1 VYLFWEPECAALA
14 PGRYTALAELR
25 WAADAAAAGTPAL
38 AHYYMGYYI
47 HTCAKMR
54 YKAEYRPSDLLC
66 PVTQRWVALTPA
78 LLAAL
83 DAAPFVVLSVL
94 PGATSQPN
102 LSPPLQLA
110 GGGGGGSVGAA
121 TTLAGV
127 AAASPPVPPVP
138 PPVFSRPRGA
148 AAPHALCSA
157 AAVVR
162 VPAELL
168 ERQPVLLKGQLD
180 SAVPWGALKKAGV
193 VTPAGV
199 RAIETSL
206 SAWIARAGAAAAAC
220 VYVINAG

>member
-54 YKAEYRPSDLLC
+54 YKAEYGPSDLLC
-66 PVTQRWVALTPA
+66 PVTQRWVGLSPA

-83 DAAPFVVLSVL
+83 DAAPFVVLAAL
-94 PGATSQPN
+94 PGAASQPN
-102 LSPPLQLA
+102 LAPPLQLA
-110 GGGGGGSVGAA
+110 GGGGGGGSGSSGA
-121 TTLAGV
+121 
-127 AAASPPVPPVP
+127 PPGGG
-138 PPVFSRPRGA
+138 RPRGA

-157 AAVVR
+157 AAEAR
-162 VPAELL
+162 VPADVL
-168 ERQPVLLKGQLD
+168 ERQPVLLKGQLE
-180 SAVPWGALKKAGV
+180 SAVPWGALKKAGIA
-193 VTPAGV
+193 TPAGV
-199 RAIETSL
+199 RAIEASL

-220 VYVINAG
+220 VYVLNAG